1 MRAIPYTDLVGK
13 IDSLVQ
19 NILTIITV
27 SVELLTR
34 TLFNRNKLND
44 QLENTDEYQ
53 PPKNIFYNVS
63 EEHEN
68 IVVPVIDFVG

>member
-34 TLFNRNKLND
+34 TRFNRNKLND

-53 PPKNIFYNVS
+53 PPKKYIL
-63 EEHEN
+63 
-68 IVVPVIDFVG
+68 